1 VNKKLFSEFAASTL
15 LERDR
20 QTIARALRNTP
31 PDGKER
37 GQPRW
42 KMSTIVTAMERH
54 NRANGS
60 NAAPRLTP
68 IPSCLAQGTL
78 SASPATLGGCFQNQ
92 CHRKVA
98 R

>member
-1 VNKKLFSEFAASTL
+1 MNKKLFSEFAASTL
-15 LERDR
+15 VERDR

-60 NAAPRLTP
+60 NRGTTIDTNPELFRAGHLERVTGNTWRLFP
-68 IPSCLAQGTL
+68 KP
-78 SASPATLGGCFQNQ
+78 
-92 CHRKVA
+92 V
-98 R
+98 